1 MRRDTIFH
9 KIFQQSP
16 TLLFDLLPSAP
27 ANAASYTFA
36 SVEVKE
42 TAFRMDG
49 VFRPPS
55 ADGLVYFCEVQFQPD
70 EVLFERLFSEVGIFI
85 YRYRETFF
93 DWRAVIIYPSRSL
106 EQSRSEVLSE
116 MLDSRRIMRVYL
128 DELGAIDDLPASL
141 SLMVLTTFEGE
152 AAIDGARGL
161 IDRVGS
167 GMDGRAIIDLVTTIM
182 VYKFNSLTRDEVDA
196 MLGIEL
202 TETRVYQDAKRE
214 GTIEEAK
221 KLALK
226 LLRRRY
232 GSLGTGV
239 IAKIDDLSLDRLESL
254 CEDIM
259 DFVSLQDL
267 DNWLTANSG
276 DLPKATLRE
285 RL

>member
-1 MRRDTIFH
+1 
-9 KIFQQSP
+9 
-16 TLLFDLLPSAP
+16 
-27 ANAASYTFA
+27 
-36 SVEVKE
+36 V
-42 TAFRMDG
+42 
-49 VFRPPS
+49 
-55 ADGLVYFCEVQFQPD
+55 
-70 EVLFERLFSEVGIFI
+70 
-85 YRYRETFF
+85 
-93 DWRAVIIYPSRSL
+93 
-106 EQSRSEVLSE
+106 
-116 MLDSRRIMRVYL
+116 
-128 DELGAIDDLPASL
+128 GAITFGTAELNEDLPASL

-152 AAIDGARGL
+152 VAIDGARGL

-221 KLALK
+221 RLALK
-226 LLRRRY
+226 LLRRKY

-239 IAKIDDLSLDRLESL
+239 ITKIDDLSLDRLESL

-285 RL
+285 RP

>member
-128 DELGAIDDLPASL
+128 DELGEIEELPASL

-152 AAIDGARGL
+152 VAIDGARGL
-161 IDRVGS
+161 IDRAGA
-167 GMDGRAIIDLVTTIM
+167 GIDGRAIIDLVTTIM

-202 TETRVYQDAKRE
+202 KETRVYQDACVDEAQILILKQLTHKLGELTPNVVDRIN
-214 GTIEEAK
+214 GLLIEQ
-221 KLALK
+221 
-226 LLRRRY
+226 
-232 GSLGTGV
+232 
-239 IAKIDDLSLDRLESL
+239 LESL
-254 CEDIM
+254 GVAM
-259 DFVSLQDL
+259 FDL
-267 DNWLTANSG
+267 SSISDLNNWLNQQSIH
-276 DLPKATLRE
+276 
-285 RL
+285 

>member
-1 MRRDTIFH
+1 VARR
-9 KIFQQSP
+9 
-16 TLLFDLLPSAP
+16 
-27 ANAASYTFA
+27 
-36 SVEVKE
+36 
-42 TAFRMDG
+42 

-70 EVLFERLFSEVGIFI
+70 EVLLERLLSEAGIFI

-106 EQSRSEVLSE
+106 EQSRREILSE
-116 MLDSRRIMRVYL
+116 MLASGRIVRVYL
-128 DELGAIDDLPASL
+128 DELGEIEDLPASL

-152 AAIDGARGL
+152 MAIDGARGL
-161 IDRVGS
+161 IDRAGLEI
-167 GMDGRAIIDLVTTIM
+167 DGRAIIDLVTTIM
-182 VYKFNSLTRDEVDA
+182 VYKFNNLTRNEVDA

-202 TETRVYQDAKRE
+202 TETRVYQDAKAEGRVEGRVEGHVEGHEE

-226 LLRRRY
+226 LLRRKY

-239 IAKIDDLSLDRLESL
+239 IAKIDDLSLDLLELL

-276 DLPKATLRE
+276 DRS
-285 RL
+285 

>member
-161 IDRVGS
+161 IDRAGA

-226 LLRRRY
+226 LLRRKY

>member
-16 TLLFDLLPSAP
+16 TLLFDL
-27 ANAASYTFA
+27 
-36 SVEVKE
+36 
-42 TAFRMDG
+42 
-49 VFRPPS
+49 
-55 ADGLVYFCEVQFQPD
+55 
-70 EVLFERLFSEVGIFI
+70 
-85 YRYRETFF
+85 
-93 DWRAVIIYPSRSL
+93 
-106 EQSRSEVLSE
+106 
-116 MLDSRRIMRVYL
+116 
-128 DELGAIDDLPASL
+128 

-152 AAIDGARGL
+152 MAIDGARGL
-161 IDRVGS
+161 IDRAES
-167 GMDGRAIIDLVTTIM
+167 EIDGRAIIDLVTTIM
-182 VYKFNSLTRDEVDA
+182 VYKFNNLTRNEVDA

-202 TETRVYQDAKRE
+202 TETRVYQDAKAEGRVEGHEE

-226 LLRRRY
+226 LLRRKY

>member
-16 TLLFDLLPSAP
+16 ILLFDLLPSAP
-27 ANAASYTFA
+27 ANAAGYTFT

-49 VFRPPS
+49 VFRPPT

-70 EVLFERLFSEVGIFI
+70 EVLMERLFSEVGIFI

-106 EQSRSEVLSE
+106 EQSRQEILSE
-116 MLDSRRIMRVYL
+116 MLTSGRIARVYL
-128 DELGAIDDLPASL
+128 DELGEIEDLPASL

-152 AAIDGARGL
+152 RAIAGAKKL
-161 IDRVGS
+161 IDRAGS
-167 GMDGRAIIDLVTTIM
+167 GIDGRAIIDLVTTIM
-182 VYKFNSLTRDEVDA
+182 VYKFNSLTRNEVDA

-202 TETRVYQDAKRE
+202 TETRVYQDAKAEGHVEGHEE
-214 GTIEEAK
+214 GTVEEAK
-221 KLALK
+221 RLALK
-226 LLRRRY
+226 LLMRRY

-239 IAKIDDLSLDRLESL
+239 VEKINALSLDRLESL

-259 DFVSLQDL
+259 DFVNLQDL
-267 DNWLTANSG
+267 DNWLAANN
-276 DLPKATLRE
+276 DD
-285 RL
+285 

>member
-27 ANAASYTFA
+27 ANAADYTFT

-49 VFRPPS
+49 VFRPPT
-55 ADGLVYFCEVQFQPD
+55 AEGLVYFCEVQFQPD
-70 EVLFERLFSEVGIFI
+70 EVLMERLFSEVGIFI

-106 EQSRSEVLSE
+106 EQSRQEILSE
-116 MLDSRRIMRVYL
+116 MLASGRIVRVYL
-128 DELGAIDDLPASL
+128 DELGEIEDLPASL

-152 AAIDGARGL
+152 MAIAGAKGL
-161 IDRVGS
+161 IERSGS
-167 GMDGRAIIDLVTTIM
+167 GIDGRAIIDLVTTIM
-182 VYKFNSLTRDEVDA
+182 VYKFNNLTRNEVDV

-202 TETRVYQDAKRE
+202 TETRVYQDAKAEGHEE

-221 KLALK
+221 RLALK

-232 GSLGTGV
+232 GSLGNGV
-239 IAKIDDLSLDRLESL
+239 VAKINDLSLDQLESL

-259 DFVSLQDL
+259 DFVNLQDL
-267 DNWLTANSG
+267 DNWLAANN
-276 DLPKATLRE
+276 DD
-285 RL
+285 